1 MYQEKM
7 VKLLAQYVDQ
17 ANAHGGRYIHALET
31 LMRKMPS
38 GSGIDSGTK
47 LLLEESNKAKLV
59 FQVDYHHVDQNG
71 CYCGWSTRKVVIT
84 PSLIDDFHMDFTDED
99 ASGADLTTWDEL
111 EETGE
116 ESPIDDSESI
126 LEQTNDYIADW
137 LRQTLNEYVEVSM
150 SLFEP
155 AKLGFH
161 GELVR

>member
-17 ANAHGGRYIHALET
+17 ANAYGGKYIYALET

-38 GSGIDSGTK
+38 RSGIDSGTK
-47 LLLEESNKAKLV
+47 LLLEESSKTKLV
-59 FQVDYHHVDQNG
+59 FQVDYHHMNSEG
-71 CYCGWSTRKVVIT
+71 YYCGWSTREVVIT

-99 ASGADLTTWDEL
+99 ASGADLQIWLEDED
-111 EETGE
+111 TGE
-116 ESPIDDSESI
+116 GSLVDDSEYI
-126 LEQTNDYIADW
+126 LERTNDYIADC
-137 LRQTLNEYVEVSM
+137 LRQALNEYVEVSM